1 MKKIYAVA
9 TESDVVL
16 AFESRSDADEY
27 AGEHDGMAVLPV
39 PCVGA
44 VRVPRAR
51 SRPPT
56 GTESPT
62 LCRREASRHE
72 AVHVRM
78 RTLRQGGA
86 GDPGGLRQD
95 GAEEQRANRRQGK
108 GLVLPECAESLRAW
122 FLAGAVKPEGRE

>member
-16 AFESRSDADEY
+16 AFESRPDADEY

-44 VRVPRAR
+44 YMVLRNSARIDGKARA
-51 SRPPT
+51 
-56 GTESPT
+56 
-62 LCRREASRHE
+62 LC
-72 AVHVRM
+72 
-78 RTLRQGGA
+78 
-86 GDPGGLRQD
+86 
-95 GAEEQRANRRQGK
+95 
-108 GLVLPECAESLRAW
+108 PECAESLRAW

>member
-44 VRVPRAR
+44 YEYPSEKPATDWDRIADALPKGGEQACGCTCAHANAAAR
-51 SRPPT
+51 R
-56 GTESPT
+56 
-62 LCRREASRHE
+62 CRRPWR
-72 AVHVRM
+72 VTPRW
-78 RTLRQGGA
+78 
-86 GDPGGLRQD
+86 
-95 GAEEQRANRRQGK
+95 
-108 GLVLPECAESLRAW
+108 C
-122 FLAGAVKPEGRE
+122 

>member
-44 VRVPRAR
+44 YEYPSEKSATDWDRIGDALPK
-51 SRPPT
+51 
-56 GTESPT
+56 GGEES
-62 LCRREASRHE
+62 
-72 AVHVRM
+72 
-78 RTLRQGGA
+78 
-86 GDPGGLRQD
+86 
-95 GAEEQRANRRQGK
+95 
-108 GLVLPECAESLRAW
+108 
-122 FLAGAVKPEGRE
+122 